1 MSQFL
6 NSEQIDAIGKALE
19 SGDVPSQEPEP
30 TPEPEQSA
38 DASEEEAK
46 TEETEAPEPQEEPS
60 EEAAMDAKEASSEE
74 DSNPESTEEAQSE
87 STEGSGK
94 HRVPYTRFQEVVHA
108 RNKYQSEVD
117 DLRKQQEALQAE
129 LNRLQSEPAK
139 KQSSK
144 AQDYDDYDMD
154 DMERELDGDLETPS
168 EEGWRQR
175 YDSLSGRVEAFEFEQ
190 AKQSIESALGEAEQK
205 YPAVPRQAL
214 LQYIVD
220 TPPRPSDIREKVFE
234 VAERYSS
241 YIAQVEEAAIARHLE
256 SQGKEV
262 AGKEAAPRPAK
273 TSNPASVKAVSAGD
287 QKPRTLKDASKA
299 LRKFMEDT
307 NPFG

>member
-46 TEETEAPEPQEEPS
+46 TEETETPEPQEEPS
-60 EEAAMDAKEASSEE
+60 EEATMDAKEASSEE
-74 DSNPESTEEAQSE
+74 DASPESTEEAQPE
-87 STEGSGK
+87 STEGTGK

-129 LNRLQSEPAK
+129 LSRIQSESAK

-144 AQDYDDYDMD
+144 AKDYDDYDMD
-154 DMERELDGDLETPS
+154 DMEQELDDDLGAPNDD
-168 EEGWRQR
+168 GWKKQ
-175 YDSLSGRVEAFEFEQ
+175 YESLSSRVEAFEFEQ
-190 AKQSIESALGEAEQK
+190 AKRSIEATLGEAEQK

-220 TPPRPSDIREKVFE
+220 TPPRPSEIREKVFE

-287 QKPRTLKDASKA
+287 KKPRTLKDASKA

>member
-19 SGDVPSQEPEP
+19 AGDVPSQEPEP

-46 TEETEAPEPQEEPS
+46 TEETETPEPQEEPS
-60 EEAAMDAKEASSEE
+60 EEATMDAKEASSEE
-74 DSNPESTEEAQSE
+74 DASPESTEEAQPE
-87 STEGSGK
+87 STEGTGK

-129 LNRLQSEPAK
+129 LSRIQSESAK

-144 AQDYDDYDMD
+144 AKDYDDYDMD
-154 DMERELDGDLETPS
+154 DMEQELDDDLGAPNDD
-168 EEGWRQR
+168 GWKKQ
-175 YDSLSGRVEAFEFEQ
+175 YESLSSRVEAFEFEQ
-190 AKQSIESALGEAEQK
+190 AKRSIEATLGEAEQK

-220 TPPRPSDIREKVFE
+220 TPPRPSEIREKVFE

-287 QKPRTLKDASKA
+287 KKPRTLKDASKA